1 MDPCS
6 NCHSRLETPLVCHSC
21 HHLVPLDRAPNPYA
35 AFGLPLAFGV
45 DKEQLRK
52 KQLQLTRLMH
62 PDFFGG
68 ENAALRKLAER
79 NTAELNR
86 AYELLKDDA
95 ARAEWLVRE
104 LGGPTQESVRDM
116 PPEFLMEVMEWS
128 EALEEARGT
137 DARSPKRMRLAP
149 LRAEL
154 TDRRRVLLAEIAS
167 NLDPLPPVDDPR
179 LVQLRRD
186 LNAVRYLDRALTEL
200 AELLLFCTPR

>member
-21 HHLVPLDRAPNPYA
+21 HHLVPLDREPNPYA
-35 AFGLPLAFGV
+35 AFGLPLAFAV

-104 LGGPTQESVRDM
+104 LGGPTQEAVRDM
-116 PPEFLMEVMEWS
+116 PPEFLMEVMEWN

-154 TDRRRVLLAEIAS
+154 TERRRVLLAKIAS
-167 NLDPLPPVDDPR
+167 NLDPLPPIGDPR